1 MHAAL
6 NTLYGLPAND
16 WKNYDAR
23 IDAVTCGDLARLAK
37 KYLQRS
43 QRVQLIVTP

>member
-23 IDAVTCGDLARLAK
+23 IDAVTCADLARFAK
-37 KYLQRS
+37 KYLKREQRT
-43 QRVQLIVTP
+43 QLVVTP